1 MKKISLSFV
10 LLLIVIF
17 TNAQAPKEK
26 TVLWRIE
33 GNGIKQTSYLF
44 GTIHLM
50 CPDQIKVDTVI
61 KKCFGS
67 TKELFLE
74 IDMDDPQMMSKMMQ
88 NMSMTDGST
97 LENLLSKTDYDSM
110 GNIFKEKAGMPM
122 SLMGKAKPMLLM
134 SALFPSLLGCAP
146 EGWEKVFQDMA
157 KARNIPL
164 KGLETIEYQMQVFD
178 SVPYKVQAT
187 MLKDF
192 MFNLDSSKKSF
203 EEMLGLYL
211 AKDINGLHDMVMK
224 DENYRGYEALLLDN
238 RNKNWIPIISG
249 QILQKPTFFAFG
261 AAHLGGDNGVISLLR
276 KKGFTVTA
284 MNY

>member
-10 LLLIVIF
+10 LLLIVVF

-26 TVLWRIE
+26 TVLWKIE
-33 GNGIKQTSYLF
+33 GNGTKQPSYLF

-74 IDMDDPQMMSKMMQ
+74 IDMSDPQMMNKMVQ

-97 LENLLSKTDYDSM
+97 LEKLLPKTDYDSI

-134 SALFPSLLGCAP
+134 SVMFPSLLGCAP

-157 KARNIPL
+157 KAKNIPL

-178 SVPYKVQAT
+178 SIPYKVQAD
-187 MLKDF
+187 MLKSF
-192 MFNLDSSKKSF
+192 MYNMDSTKKSF
-203 EEMLGLYL
+203 EYMLQLYL
-211 AKDINGLHDMVMK
+211 DKNINGLHDMVVD
-224 DENYRGYEALLLDN
+224 DESYGNYEGLLLDN
-238 RNKNWIPIISG
+238 RNKNWIPVINE
-249 QILQKPTFFAFG
+249 QVKQKPTFFAVG
-261 AAHLGGDNGVISLLR
+261 AAHLGGENGVVSLLR
-276 KKGFTVTA
+276 KKGFTVTPV
-284 MNY
+284 YY